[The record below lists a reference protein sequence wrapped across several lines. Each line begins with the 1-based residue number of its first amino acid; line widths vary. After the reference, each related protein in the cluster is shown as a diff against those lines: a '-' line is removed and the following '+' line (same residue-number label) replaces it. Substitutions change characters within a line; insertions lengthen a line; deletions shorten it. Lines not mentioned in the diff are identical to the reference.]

1 MFIYS
6 INYMNMN
13 ICMLIHVNIFKIY
26 TVCVCIYIYIINI
39 QRTHT
44 YILYKQKLILDA
56 INCCPALII
65 IQLSKRWP
73 LLLVTLLH

>member
-6 INYMNMN
+6 INYMNIN

-26 TVCVCIYIYIINI
+26 TVCIYIYIINI

-56 INCCPALII
+56 INRCPALII

-73 LLLVTLLH
+73 LLLVTLLR